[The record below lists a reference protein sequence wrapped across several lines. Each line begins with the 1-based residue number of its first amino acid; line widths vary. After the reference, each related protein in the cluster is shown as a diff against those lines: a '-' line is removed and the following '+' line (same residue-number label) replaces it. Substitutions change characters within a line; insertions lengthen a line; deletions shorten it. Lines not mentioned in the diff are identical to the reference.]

1 MSSQIPNTEE
11 QNMEVEMLRMLN
23 DVKNKLEETNTRLGE
38 NHLELV
44 ENFGK
49 LTACTAVLETKLE
62 AIEVQTT
69 LTNGTVKGH
78 ERFNNRLVGL
88 SLIGG
93 LVTFIISVFLYVY
106 LPKFLDKL
114 DNSMT
119 TTTKLE
125 IIHKQNGELK
135 P

>member
-78 ERFNNRLVGL
+78 ERFNNRLIGL